1 MATPLTLTE
10 SARKRLVGFTK
21 NDESVGPREVDQII
35 SYCREHGERGD
46 EEIHVSE
53 NLVEE
58 AYEEVI
64 S

>member
-1 MATPLTLTE
+1 MPTSLTLTE
-10 SARKRLVGFTK
+10 SARERFVGFTK
-21 NDESVGPREVDQII
+21 NEIGPREVDQII
-35 SYCREHGERGD
+35 SYCREYGDSGEEG
-46 EEIHVSE
+46 IHVSE